1 MPYLPLLGRN
11 MFDLVWAF
19 IVGKPL
25 ENDEQRLT
33 HKADVISR
41 FRALSGPDN
50 DLSAKHIRLWNWYL
64 GRWIEVVIRSVGGI
78 LYAYSICL
86 TFEYTERIHVFI
98 FSPLAKRGT
107 CYKCLFWFNFTRVIP
122 NLQADTIEHFEIH
135 HSWQ

>member
-1 MPYLPLLGRN
+1 MYLKMFSYSTSLLIFSICLKSVNISVKSLPYLPLLSRN

-19 IVGKPL
+19 IVGKAL

-64 GRWIEVVIRSVGGI
+64 GWWIEVVIRSVVGI

-98 FSPLAKRGT
+98 FSPLAKQGT
-107 CYKCLFWFNFTRVIP
+107 C
-122 NLQADTIEHFEIH
+122 
-135 HSWQ
+135 